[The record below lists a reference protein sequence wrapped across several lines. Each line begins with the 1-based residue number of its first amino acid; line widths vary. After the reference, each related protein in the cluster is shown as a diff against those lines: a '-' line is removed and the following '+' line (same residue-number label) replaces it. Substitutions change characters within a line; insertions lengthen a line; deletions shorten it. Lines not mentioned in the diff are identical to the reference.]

1 MIFSFFLLKDVM
13 LAPARKYTNF
23 YPASCLSNEKHSKG
37 DKTTDYL
44 ANYPCSMESFSQI
57 ETIVTQI
64 EKQIDSQSS
73 FNKDSGGPKNKKQ
86 NF

>member
-1 MIFSFFLLKDVM
+1 MFPFNNAIYSFTYILTL
-13 LAPARKYTNF
+13 
-23 YPASCLSNEKHSKG
+23 SKG

-44 ANYPCSMESFSQI
+44 ANHPCSMESFSQI

-64 EKQIDSQSS
+64 EKQIESQSS
-73 FNKDSGGPKNKKQ
+73 FNKDSGGPKNKEQ

>member
-13 LAPARKYTNF
+13 LAPARKYTNI

-44 ANYPCSMESFSQI
+44 ANYPS
-57 ETIVTQI
+57 IV
-64 EKQIDSQSS
+64 KGA
-73 FNKDSGGPKNKKQ
+73 GGGGGGVERIC
-86 NF
+86 

>member
-1 MIFSFFLLKDVM
+1 
-13 LAPARKYTNF
+13 
-23 YPASCLSNEKHSKG
+23 
-37 DKTTDYL
+37 
-44 ANYPCSMESFSQI
+44 MESFSQI

-64 EKQIDSQSS
+64 EKQIESQSS